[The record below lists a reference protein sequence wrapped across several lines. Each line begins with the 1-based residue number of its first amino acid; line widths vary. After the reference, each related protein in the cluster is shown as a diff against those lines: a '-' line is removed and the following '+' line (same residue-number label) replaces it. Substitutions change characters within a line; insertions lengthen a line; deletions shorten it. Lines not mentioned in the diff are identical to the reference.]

1 MDLRIPDNR
10 VLILDEIK
18 TPENIDRK
26 DASFIATEV
35 YNGRLRQYVVEY
47 LETLFSPS
55 TVKEMP
61 VQSGS
66 NLARRIVSERASI
79 YKEQPQRNFQNVD
92 EKQEEVLS
100 KIYDDMK
107 ADFMLSKANEFY
119 AVQNQ
124 C

>member
-1 MDLRIPDNR
+1 MDLRIPENR
-10 VLILDEIK
+10 VTILDEIK
-18 TPENIDRK
+18 TAENKDRK

-47 LETLFSPS
+47 LETLFSAS

-79 YKEQPQRNFQNVD
+79 YKEAPQRNFQDVD
-92 EKQEEVLS
+92 ENQEEVLS
-100 KIYDDMK
+100 KGHIDH
-107 ADFMLSKANEFY
+107 LANTGSL
-119 AVQNQ
+119 
-124 C
+124 